1 MNKILKVITC
11 LLFICHNTLCASPS
25 IKPKWLTQSVP
36 ESASRSYI
44 FISTHG
50 EGYSLDI
57 ARQYAFLELMNKLE
71 SERGLVINKT
81 LKSTT
86 HNRVTSS
93 GVEGYRDSEIEVI
106 AEEKD
111 RTINIVCR
119 EIDEYCTERSGK
131 YNVDVLYT
139 VTDKNSYGGSYDDD
153 IKVSAK
159 YGAGAGFMSVIPSVG
174 QFYKGSITKGSLILA
189 GEIAAIGGVIL
200 CENTR
205 ASYIKKMQEQPRH
218 TSEYNSLADSWENG
232 RNICI
237 GAAAAIYVYNIIDAF
252 ASPGAKRV
260 IVKKGKASLS
270 AVPYATSN
278 TIGLGLALKY

>member
-1 MNKILKVITC
+1 MNKILKVVVC
-11 LLFICHNTLCASPS
+11 LFFICPNILCASS
-25 IKPKWLTQSVP
+25 NIKPKWLTHSVP
-36 ESASRSYI
+36 ESASKSYI
-44 FISTHG
+44 FLSTHG

-57 ARQYAFLELMNKLE
+57 ARQSAFLELMNKLE

-119 EIDEYCTERSGK
+119 EIDEYWTERDGK
-131 YNVDVLYT
+131 YDVDVLYT

-159 YGAGAGFMSVIPSVG
+159 YGAGAGFMSVIPS
-174 QFYKGSITKGSLILA
+174 LI
-189 GEIAAIGGVIL
+189 
-200 CENTR
+200 
-205 ASYIKKMQEQPRH
+205 
-218 TSEYNSLADSWENG
+218 
-232 RNICI
+232 
-237 GAAAAIYVYNIIDAF
+237 
-252 ASPGAKRV
+252 
-260 IVKKGKASLS
+260 
-270 AVPYATSN
+270 
-278 TIGLGLALKY
+278 